1 MMPNLPQRQQGVALM
16 IVIFIFALVSILSV
30 GMYNRQSLF
39 VQTTA
44 NILAQSQAYEY
55 AIASE
60 IYGRRLLKD
69 YWDKKDDES
78 FNESEVIKN
87 SIMIPVEEAFLEAQF
102 NDLQGRL
109 NLNDLV
115 MLDGKVNAVV
125 VKRFKKLFDR
135 LAIET
140 IKVDVLIDWID
151 ENQNES
157 NLDGLEDGAYELLDP
172 PYRNASQPFNHVS
185 ELLLLQDMNESE
197 KKRQSEYQNLLP
209 HLSALPQ
216 GYVSLNVNTA
226 TKEVLQSLSENLND
240 AQVDSIIEQRDKEP
254 WDDIASFK
262 SDPLL
267 QGADIDIKYLGVD
280 SEFFEIATLI
290 TLADRRARLVSVIY
304 RNSKDGVMQVL
315 FRDQGQKYLITKEKI
330 AL

>member
-1 MMPNLPQRQQGVALM
+1 LHNSLQYLPQRQQGVALM

-44 NILAQSQAYEY
+44 NVLAQSQAYEY

-60 IYGRRLLKD
+60 VYGRRLLKD

-78 FNESEVIKN
+78 FNESEMIKN
-87 SIMIPVEEAFLEAQF
+87 SILLPVEEAFLEAQF

-115 MLDGKVNAVV
+115 MLDGSVNEVM
-125 VKRFKKLFDR
+125 VKRFTQLLDR

-140 IKVDVLIDWID
+140 IKVDVLLDWID
-151 ENQNES
+151 DNQEPS
-157 NLDGLEDGAYELLDP
+157 NIEGIEDGEYLSLDP
-172 PYRNASQPFNHVS
+172 PYRNAGQPFNHIS
-185 ELLLLQDMNESE
+185 ELLLLPNIKQED
-197 KKRQSEYQNLLP
+197 YQNLLP
-209 HLSALPQ
+209 HVSVLPQ

-240 AQVDSIIEQRDKEP
+240 AQVDQIISQRESDP
-254 WDDIASFK
+254 WDSVESFQ
-262 SDPLL
+262 SDPLISGL
-267 QGADIDIKYLGVD
+267 NINIKYLGVN

-290 TLADRRARLVSVIY
+290 TLADRKARLVSVIY
-304 RNSKDGVMQVL
+304 RNNDDGVMQVL
-315 FRDQGQKYLITKEKI
+315 FRDQGQKYLITKDKI

>member
-1 MMPNLPQRQQGVALM
+1 MKSLPKRQQGVALM

-44 NILAQSQAYEY
+44 NVLAQSQAYEY
-55 AIASE
+55 ALASE

-78 FNESEVIKN
+78 FNESEMIKN
-87 SIMIPVEEAFLEAQF
+87 SILIPVEEAFLEAQF

-115 MLDGKVNAVV
+115 TLSGAPNEVV
-125 VKRFKKLFDR
+125 VKRLTRLLDR
-135 LAIET
+135 LAIESL
-140 IKVDVLIDWID
+140 KVDILLDWID
-151 ENQNES
+151 ENQDPS
-157 NLDGLEDGAYELLDP
+157 NLEGVEDGEYLSFDP
-172 PYRNASQPFNHVS
+172 PYRNAGQPFNHIS
-185 ELLLLQDMNESE
+185 ELLLLPSI
-197 KKRQSEYQNLLP
+197 KQSDYQKLLP
-209 HLSALPQ
+209 HLSTLPQ
-216 GYVSLNVNTA
+216 GYVYINVNTA

-240 AQVDSIIEQRDKEP
+240 DQIDEIFSQRESEP
-254 WDDIASFK
+254 WDTIESFK
-262 SDPLL
+262 SDPLI
-267 QGADIDIKYLGVD
+267 QGAEIDTKYLGVV

-290 TLADRRARLVSVIY
+290 TLADRKSRLVSIIY
-304 RNSKDGVMQVL
+304 RDSKDGVMQVL

>member
-1 MMPNLPQRQQGVALM
+1 LHNLPQRQQGVALM
-16 IVIFIFALVSILSV
+16 IVLFIFALVSILSV

-60 IYGRRLLKD
+60 VYGRRLLKD
-69 YWDKKDDES
+69 YWDKKDDDS
-78 FNESEVIKN
+78 FNESEMIKN
-87 SIMIPVEEAFLEAQF
+87 SIMLPVEEAFLEAQF

-115 MLDGKVNAVV
+115 LLNGNVNDVIA
-125 VKRFKKLFDR
+125 KRFIRLLDR
-135 LAIET
+135 LAIES

-151 ENQNES
+151 DNQDPS
-157 NLDGLEDGAYELLDP
+157 NLEGVEDGEYLSFDP

-185 ELLLLQDMNESE
+185 ELLLLPNI
-197 KKRQSEYQNLLP
+197 KLGEYQALLP
-209 HLSALPQ
+209 HVSVLPQ
-216 GYVSLNVNTA
+216 GYASLNVNTA
-226 TKEVLQSLSENLND
+226 SKEVLQSLSENLND
-240 AQVDSIIEQRDKEP
+240 AQIDEIIDQRDKDP
-254 WDDIASFK
+254 WDDINSFK

-267 QGADIDIKYLGVD
+267 QGAAIDIKYLGVE
-280 SEFFEIATLI
+280 SSFFEIATLI
-290 TLADRRARLVSVIY
+290 TFADRKARLVSVIY

>member
-1 MMPNLPQRQQGVALM
+1 MHNFPQRQQGVALM

-44 NILAQSQAYEY
+44 NILAQSQAYQY

-78 FNESEVIKN
+78 FNESEMIEN
-87 SIMIPVEEAFLEAQF
+87 SIILPVEEAFLEAQF

-115 MLDGKVNAVV
+115 MVDGTVNAVM
-125 VKRFKKLFDR
+125 VKRFNRLLDR

-140 IKVDVLIDWID
+140 VKVDVLIDWID
-151 ENQNES
+151 ENQDPS
-157 NLDGLEDGAYELLDP
+157 NLEGLEDGEYLSQDP
-172 PYRNASQPFNHVS
+172 PYRNASQPFNHIS
-185 ELLLLQDMNESE
+185 ELLLLQNMNESE
-197 KKRQSEYQNLLP
+197 VKRQNEYQELLK

-216 GYVSLNVNTA
+216 GYVRLNVNTA
-226 TKEVLQSLSENLND
+226 TKEVLQSLSENLSD
-240 AQVDSIIEQRDKEP
+240 AQVDEIIEQREKEP
-254 WDDIASFK
+254 WEDIASFK
-262 SDPLL
+262 ADPLL
-267 QGADIDIKYLGVD
+267 QGADIDIKYLGVE

-290 TLADRRARLVSVIY
+290 TLADRKARLITVIY

>member
-1 MMPNLPQRQQGVALM
+1 MHNSLQYLPQRQQGVALM

-44 NILAQSQAYEY
+44 NVLAQSQAYEY

-60 IYGRRLLKD
+60 VYGRRLLKD

-78 FNESEVIKN
+78 FNESEMIKN
-87 SIMIPVEEAFLEAQF
+87 SILLPVEEAFLEAQF

-115 MLDGKVNAVV
+115 MLDGSVNEVM
-125 VKRFKKLFDR
+125 VKRFTQLLDR

-140 IKVDVLIDWID
+140 IKVDVLLDWID
-151 ENQNES
+151 DNQEPS
-157 NLDGLEDGAYELLDP
+157 NIEGIEDGEYLSLDP
-172 PYRNASQPFNHVS
+172 PYRNAGQPFNHIS
-185 ELLLLQDMNESE
+185 ELLLLPNIKQED
-197 KKRQSEYQNLLP
+197 YQNLLP
-209 HLSALPQ
+209 HVSVLPQ

-240 AQVDSIIEQRDKEP
+240 AQVDQIISQRESDP
-254 WDDIASFK
+254 WDSVESFQ
-262 SDPLL
+262 SDPLISGL
-267 QGADIDIKYLGVD
+267 NINIKYLGVN

-290 TLADRRARLVSVIY
+290 TLADRKARLVSVIY
-304 RNSKDGVMQVL
+304 RNNDDGVMQVL
-315 FRDQGQKYLITKEKI
+315 FRDQGQKYLITKDKI

>member
-1 MMPNLPQRQQGVALM
+1 MHNSLQYLPQRQQGVALM

-44 NILAQSQAYEY
+44 NVLAQSQAYEY

-60 IYGRRLLKD
+60 VYGRRLLKD

-78 FNESEVIKN
+78 FNESEMIKN
-87 SIMIPVEEAFLEAQF
+87 SILLPVEEAFLEAQF

-115 MLDGKVNAVV
+115 MLDGSVNEVM
-125 VKRFKKLFDR
+125 VKRFTQLLDR

-140 IKVDVLIDWID
+140 IKVDVLLDWID
-151 ENQNES
+151 DNQEPS
-157 NLDGLEDGAYELLDP
+157 NIEGIEDGEYLSLDP
-172 PYRNASQPFNHVS
+172 PYRNAGQPFNHIS
-185 ELLLLQDMNESE
+185 ELLLLPNIKQED
-197 KKRQSEYQNLLP
+197 YQNLLP
-209 HLSALPQ
+209 HVSVLPQ

-240 AQVDSIIEQRDKEP
+240 AQVDQIITQRESDP
-254 WDDIASFK
+254 WDSIENFQ
-262 SDPLL
+262 SDPLISGL
-267 QGADIDIKYLGVD
+267 DINIKYLGVN

-290 TLADRRARLVSVIY
+290 TLADRKARLVSVIY
-304 RNSKDGVMQVL
+304 RNNEDGVMQVL
-315 FRDQGQKYLITKEKI
+315 FRDQGQKYLITKDKI

>member
-1 MMPNLPQRQQGVALM
+1 M

-44 NILAQSQAYEY
+44 NVLAQSQAYEY
-55 AIASE
+55 ALASE
-60 IYGRRLLKD
+60 VYGRRLLKD
-69 YWDKKDDES
+69 YWDKKDEDS
-78 FNESEVIKN
+78 FNESEMIKN
-87 SIMIPVEEAFLEAQF
+87 SILIPVEEAFLEAQF

-115 MLDGKVNAVV
+115 MLDGSVNQVM
-125 VKRFKKLFDR
+125 VKRFIRLFDR

-140 IKVDVLIDWID
+140 IKVDVLLDWID
-151 ENQNES
+151 DNQDPS
-157 NLDGLEDGAYELLDP
+157 NLEGLEDGEYLSLDP

-185 ELLLLQDMNESE
+185 ELLLLPNI
-197 KKRQSEYQNLLP
+197 KQSDYQNLLP
-209 HLSALPQ
+209 HISALPQ
-216 GYVSLNVNTA
+216 GYVYINVNTA

-240 AQVDSIIEQRDKEP
+240 AQIDELISQRENEP
-254 WDDIASFK
+254 WEDVSSFK

-267 QGADIDIKYLGVD
+267 QGADIDIKYLGID
-280 SEFFEIATLI
+280 SDFFEIATLI
-290 TLADRRARLVSVIY
+290 TLADRKARLVSVIY
-304 RNSKDGVMQVL
+304 RDSKDGVMQVL

>member
-115 MLDGKVNAVV
+115 MLDGKANPVM
-125 VKRFKKLFDR
+125 VKRFTRLFDG

-140 IKVDVLIDWID
+140 VKVDALIDWID
-151 ENQNES
+151 ENQDPS
-157 NLDGLEDGAYELLDP
+157 NLDGIEDGEYLSLDP

-185 ELLLLQDMNESE
+185 ELLLLPNI
-197 KKRQSEYQNLLP
+197 KQSEYQELLK

-226 TKEVLQSLSENLND
+226 TKEVLQSLSDNLNG

>member
-1 MMPNLPQRQQGVALM
+1 LHNLPQRQQGVALM

-44 NILAQSQAYEY
+44 NVLAQSQAYEY
-55 AIASE
+55 ALASE
-60 IYGRRLLKD
+60 VYGRRLLKD

-78 FNESEVIKN
+78 FNESEMIKN
-87 SIMIPVEEAFLEAQF
+87 SILIPVEEAFLEAQF

-115 MLDGKVNAVV
+115 MLDGSVNEVMK
-125 VKRFKKLFDR
+125 KRFIRLFDR

-140 IKVDVLIDWID
+140 VKVDVLLDWID
-151 ENQNES
+151 DDQDPS
-157 NLDGLEDGAYELLDP
+157 NLEGIEDGEYLSFDP
-172 PYRNASQPFNHVS
+172 PYRNASQPFNHTS
-185 ELLLLQDMNESE
+185 ELLLLPNIE
-197 KKRQSEYQNLLP
+197 QSDYQNLLP
-209 HLSALPQ
+209 HISALPQ
-216 GYVSLNVNTA
+216 GYVYINVNTA

-240 AQVDSIIEQRDKEP
+240 NQIDEIISQRESDP
-254 WDDIASFK
+254 WEDIPSFK

-267 QGADIDIKYLGVD
+267 QGAGIDIKYLGVD

-290 TLADRRARLVSVIY
+290 TLADRKARLVTVIY
-304 RNSKDGVMQVL
+304 RDSKDGVMQVL